1 MIAPVTTIARN
12 TLIEAIRQPVF
23 LILVLV
29 AGLLQVLNTWITGF
43 SMGYRRVPGE
53 VTGDDKLLL
62 DIGLSTVFV
71 CGTLL
76 AAFIAT
82 AAVSREIDNKTIL
95 TVVSK
100 PVGRTTV
107 VIGKY
112 LGIAG
117 ALSIAIFLMLVGL
130 LLAIRHGV
138 LSTAADDPDQP
149 VIVFTC
155 LAVFGSILLA
165 AINNFMYGWQFSQ
178 TTVFLLV
185 PAVSLAYLGVLLVN
199 EDWEMQPPGTDLK
212 PQIMLACAGIAIAL
226 LMLAAVAT
234 AASTRLGQ
242 VMTIVVCAGV
252 FVLGL
257 LSNHFIGRYAYVN
270 TPVGEITGSQPDSQ
284 LNPRFDRMGAVYH
297 VAIKREATAEL
308 NVGDVLYY
316 GPSPNGVGISTPP
329 VSPAFDAAE
338 LNLDDTRFPAG
349 TPSAIVITQFPEETD
364 GLGLTLKNVGNPP
377 VPVLAPPMAGDFIF
391 VTPTR
396 TNPLAQ
402 VAWGVI
408 PNMHVFWMID
418 AVTQARPIPP
428 SHLGLVA
435 LYGLTQIVA
444 MLAVAVMLFQT
455 RDVG

>member
-1 MIAPVTTIARN
+1 MIAPVTTIAKN

-62 DIGLSTVFV
+62 DIGLSTIFV

-82 AAVSREIDNKTIL
+82 AAVSREIENKTIL

-100 PVGRTTV
+100 PVGRSTV
-107 VIGKY
+107 IIGKY

-117 ALSIAIFLMLVGL
+117 ALAIAIYLMQLGL

-149 VIVFTC
+149 VIIFTC
-155 LAVFGSILLA
+155 LAVFGSVIIA
-165 AINNFMYGWQFSQ
+165 AITNFMYGWQFSQ
-178 TTVFLLV
+178 TTVYLLV
-185 PAVSLAYLGVLLVN
+185 PTLTLAYLGVLLVD
-199 EDWEMQPPGTDLK
+199 EDWKMQPVMTDLK
-212 PQIMLACAGIAIAL
+212 PQIMLAGSGIAIAL
-226 LMLAAVAT
+226 LVLAAVAT

-270 TPVGEITGSQPDSQ
+270 TPVGEITGAESDSQ
-284 LNPRFDRMGAVYH
+284 INQRFDEMGAVYH
-297 VAIKREATAEL
+297 IAIKREATAEL
-308 NVGDVLYY
+308 AVGDVLYY
-316 GPSPNGVGISTPP
+316 GPAPNGVGISTPA
-329 VSPAFDAAE
+329 VSPSFDASE
-338 LNLDDTRFPAG
+338 LNLEDTRFPAG
-349 TPSAIVITQFPEETD
+349 TPSAIVITQFPDETD
-364 GLGLTLKNVGNPP
+364 GLGITLKNVGNPP

-391 VTPTR
+391 VTPTSI
-396 TNPLAQ
+396 NPLAQ

-418 AVTQARPIPP
+418 AVTQARDIPL
-428 SHLGLVA
+428 SHIGLVA
-435 LYGLTQIVA
+435 LYGLSQIIA